1 MEIIIEQSTYRC
13 LEVVARKLLE
23 VHGLKFIKVIY
34 FDESSVADFI
44 QIVAGGAL
52 KRTTEFISE
61 VNTSASAD
69 VSAEAGIGSGA
80 SKGLP
85 KLFEFLGVKLGAS
98 IKADLHGDTARS
110 RMVKN
115 ILENTLLADFTDLI
129 KNDEKKADKN
139 KVCKGIIPF
148 KNISVYPALNSFS
161 YFMLAAPYLSMLKG
175 DVPVPSSDGTV
186 FNLDI
191 TKIEEAI
198 QKGRGYYEFIANH
211 QGEEII
217 LRFNIDAFRN
227 NYTMSDLPKMRLDF
241 YAVYVGE
248 TSYGKLQIEKEFEFG
263 TNNYSRV
270 DYSQLPQSNIDE
282 NNAKVYDVLLAGVG
296 EN

>member
-1 MEIIIEQSTYRC
+1 
-13 LEVVARKLLE
+13 V
-23 VHGLKFIKVIY
+23 KFIKVIY

-61 VNTSASAD
+61 VNTNASAD
-69 VSAEAGIGSGA
+69 VNVEAGIGSGA

-98 IKADLHGDTARS
+98 MKADLHGDTARS

-129 KNDEKKADKN
+129 KNDEKKSEKN
-139 KVCKGIIPF
+139 KVCKGVVPF
-148 KNISVYPALNSFS
+148 RNMSVYPALNSFS

-211 QGEEII
+211 QNEEII

-227 NYTMSDLPKMRLDF
+227 NYTMSDLPKMCLDF

-248 TSYGKLQIEKEFEFG
+248 TNFEKLQIEREFEFG
-263 TNNYSRV
+263 TNNYSRA
-270 DYSQLPQSNIDE
+270 DYSQLSQSDNNE
-282 NNAKVYDVLLAGVG
+282 NSIKVYDVLLAGVT
-296 EN
+296 ESQ